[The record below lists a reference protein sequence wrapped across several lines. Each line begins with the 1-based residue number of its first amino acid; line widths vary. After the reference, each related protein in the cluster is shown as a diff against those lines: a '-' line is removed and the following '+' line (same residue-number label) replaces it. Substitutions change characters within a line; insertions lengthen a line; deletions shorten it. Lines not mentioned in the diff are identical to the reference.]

1 MSTLWEDRPGGG
13 GALGHGN
20 LVVLGAAVASAVI
33 AFLTF
38 HPAIRALNAD
48 AGAVIAAMFVPVM
61 GIGFVYGMRV
71 TERAMRGDPGGS
83 PLRRTVTKVFLFVFV
98 IGGIFSSV
106 NFAING
112 GSVAPVTSILDD
124 GLAAWASEFVGAN
137 GGAVFLI
144 ASSVSI
150 MAAATR
156 RIVRLGGRLN
166 TAFTFVG
173 TFIFVMMLAVSL
185 TQGSLSDG
193 EVYLYTFYQSGV
205 VGGAFFEMN
214 RLTKKQNY
222 WEDYLNGY

>member
-1 MSTLWEDRPGGG
+1 MSTLWEGDGGG
-13 GALGHGN
+13 GAMGHKN
-20 LVVLGAAVASAVI
+20 LAVLGASVASAIV
-33 AFLTF
+33 AFLAF

-48 AGAVIAAMFVPVM
+48 AGTVIAAMFVPVM

-124 GLAAWASEFVGAN
+124 GLAAWAAEFVGAN

-150 MAAATR
+150 MAAGTR

-185 TQGSLSDG
+185 TQGSLADG

-214 RLTKKQNY
+214 RLTRKQNY

>member
-1 MSTLWEDRPGGG
+1 MATVWDGQAGGG
-13 GALGHGN
+13 VLGHRN
-20 LVVLGAAVASAVI
+20 LVVLGASVTSAIV

-48 AGAVIAAMFVPVM
+48 AGLVIAAMFVPVM

-83 PLRRTVTKVFLFVFV
+83 PLRRTVTKVFLFAFV

-124 GLAAWASEFVGAN
+124 GLMAWAGEFVGAN

-150 MAAATR
+150 MAAGTR
-156 RIVRLGGRLN
+156 RIIRLGGRLN

-185 TQGSLSDG
+185 TQGSLSDS
-193 EVYLYTFYQSGV
+193 EVYLYTFYQAGV
-205 VGGAFFEMN
+205 VAGAFFEMN
-214 RLTKKQNY
+214 RLTRKQNY